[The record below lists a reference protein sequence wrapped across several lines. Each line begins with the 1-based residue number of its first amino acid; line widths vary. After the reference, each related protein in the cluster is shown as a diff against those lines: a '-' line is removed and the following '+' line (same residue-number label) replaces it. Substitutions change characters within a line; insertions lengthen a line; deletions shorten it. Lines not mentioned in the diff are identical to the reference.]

1 MKKEFYAEYYKME
14 DKHWWFV
21 GRRHIFL
28 RMLDKYLPATANG
41 RQRSILDV
49 GCGTGTMLHYL
60 SRYGEVLGVD
70 SDDQA
75 VRFCHQR
82 GAYQVRQVGPLP
94 SRLPFEDGAFDLIT
108 MLDVLEHI
116 EDDRGTLRE
125 LYRLLRP
132 GGMLM
137 LAVPAYRF
145 LWGPQDEISH
155 HKRRY
160 VASEIR
166 ERVTQAGFR
175 IRRLSYFNSFL
186 FPIITGVRV
195 VRPYLP
201 RTFQMK
207 SDCTMTKLGPVNG
220 LLGRF
225 FALEAPLVERMNL
238 PCGVSIL
245 ALAYKEAAMEGVAKR
260 PDRDYL

>member
-14 DKHWWFV
+14 DRHWWFV

-28 RMLDKYLPATANG
+28 RMLDKYLPAAANG
-41 RQRSILDV
+41 QRRCILDV
-49 GCGTGTMLHYL
+49 GCGTGTMLQYL
-60 SRYGEVLGVD
+60 SRYGDVFGVD
-70 SDDQA
+70 SDEQA
-75 VRFCHQR
+75 VSFCHKR
-82 GAYQVRQVGPLP
+82 GTYQVRQVGPLP
-94 SRLPFEDGAFDLIT
+94 SALPFEDGTFDLIT

-116 EDDRGTLRE
+116 DDDGGALRE
-125 LYRLLRP
+125 MHRLLRP

-160 VASEIR
+160 VAPEIR
-166 ERVTQAGFR
+166 ERMMQAGFN
-175 IRRLSYFNSFL
+175 IRRLSYCNTL
-186 FPIITGVRV
+186 LLPIIAAVRV

-207 SDCTMTKLGPVNG
+207 SDCTMTKLGLLNG
-220 LLGRF
+220 LLGRI

-245 ALAYKEAAMEGVAKR
+245 ALAFKKSAVVGSNTAPVK
-260 PDRDYL
+260 P